1 MNQVLKETSTTSAT
15 IASLLTKGYIAE
27 TKEIVERIAI
37 STGRNSH
44 NEKYLDTKVG
54 KLGHLIK
61 E

>member
-1 MNQVLKETSTTSAT
+1 MAALIELGIDV
-15 IASLLTKGYIAE
+15 
-27 TKEIVERIAI
+27 VERIEI

-61 E
+61 